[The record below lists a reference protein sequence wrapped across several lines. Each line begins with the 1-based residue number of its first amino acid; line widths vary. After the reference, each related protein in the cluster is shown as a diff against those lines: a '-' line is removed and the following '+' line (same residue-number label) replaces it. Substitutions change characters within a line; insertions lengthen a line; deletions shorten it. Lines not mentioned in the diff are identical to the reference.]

1 MFLPVFDSHLWMC
14 KNDVFIW
21 LNIFCNSI
29 IVWDQTRLLTLRE
42 YHPKMMMM
50 NPLLVDEN
58 VFKGDF
64 VTIFKSSVSI
74 VQSYKWQKL
83 TNPLL
88 AFLMIWRAIFL
99 YQWWQYPINKTSLF
113 DNFSFLDT
121 LTHPQAVLVWELASI
136 QNFKLFPASNW
147 IFIIFFLSW
156 F

>member
-1 MFLPVFDSHLWMC
+1 MFSSALIVSYAGRFFSKSFLEEMFLPVFDSHLWMC

-74 VQSYKWQKL
+74 VQSCKWQKL

-88 AFLMIWRAIFL
+88 AFLMIWSA
-99 YQWWQYPINKTSLF
+99 
-113 DNFSFLDT
+113 
-121 LTHPQAVLVWELASI
+121 
-136 QNFKLFPASNW
+136 
-147 IFIIFFLSW
+147 IIFFVSIVTIPNKQN
-156 F
+156 